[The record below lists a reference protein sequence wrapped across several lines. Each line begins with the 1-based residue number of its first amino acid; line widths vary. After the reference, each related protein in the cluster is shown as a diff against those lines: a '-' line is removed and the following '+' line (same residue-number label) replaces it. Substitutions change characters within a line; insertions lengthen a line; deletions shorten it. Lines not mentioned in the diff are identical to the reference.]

1 MKLDFSKIHHK
12 HIFLKA
18 LRTGLLFISGFIVY
32 ELAMELE
39 DKQLSRLKTIRTKL
53 LKFIIMVL
61 LATLSSYAF
70 YFATGEYY

>member
-18 LRTGLLFISGFIVY
+18 LRTALLFISGFIVY

-39 DKQLSRLKTIRTKL
+39 DQNQSRLKTIRTKL
-53 LKFIIMVL
+53 LKFVIIF
-61 LATLSSYAF
+61 TLDILILYAL